1 MELAPS
7 WAKPLTSCGE
17 AISSKLNKYNTG
29 NLTHSRSRASKALRG
44 AGAMVSSGRGRAS
57 DSAHQKWSEQNRSI
71 GGVLYQALAMVI
83 VQSLLLSQVQAVSF
97 TAGDYSLDKTG
108 NAIYSANDGS
118 AASTPDVRTLNAN
131 ANLGLF
137 TRNVDQDYFCAFST
151 TGSCTSC
158 PRWPSGGT
166 KNFVTIDL

>member
-7 WAKPLTSCGE
+7 WAEPPASCGE
-17 AISSKLNKYNTG
+17 AFSSKLNKYNTG
-29 NLTHSRSRASKALRG
+29 NLKHSRSRASKALCG
-44 AGAMVSSGRGRAS
+44 AGAMVSSGRGPAS

-97 TAGDYSLDKTG
+97 TAGDYSLDKTVG
-108 NAIYSANDGS
+108 ADYEANDGS
-118 AASTPDVRTLNAN
+118 AASTPDVRTAN
-131 ANLGLF
+131 SANLGLF